1 MLNST
6 VVDSYFET
14 LNKVITDLNLS
25 SKPEAIWNADETG
38 FQMEHQPASVCA
50 RRGAK
55 VPGRTSN
62 SRESISTLLCVNA
75 QGGFM
80 PPMVV
85 DRGKTKRC
93 LQSCGVEDAP
103 AGPGS
108 TTFWARNGS
117 IKSSLPTVA
126 HIVRSF

>member
-38 FQMEHQPASVCA
+38 FQIEHQPASVCD

-55 VPGRTSN
+55 VPERTSN

-85 DRGKTKRC
+85 VRGKTKRG
-93 LQSCGVEDAP
+93 LQSWGVEDAP
-103 AGPGS
+103 A
-108 TTFWARNGS
+108 
-117 IKSSLPTVA
+117 
-126 HIVRSF
+126 